1 MTIRKLTLIPLILA
15 LALAVGCARKPP
27 DTGLTKDLQNLMP
40 DEGATSATVA
50 LAPPGSSVMYAD
62 PYVVVALLKL
72 APGDAIPEHEIK
84 DAILYAPE
92 AAKVGIA
99 RDGNESTLKLDE
111 GDALLLDPGT
121 YAFDNSGSQK
131 VELVFVERSSTAL
144 PPLPPEFAPFGTAE
158 RGSANVLLEAG
169 PARVV
174 ESKLEPEGSLA
185 LDAVPLRVIL
195 ALDPGT
201 LALRDADQT
210 TSALELKPGTVA
222 VRTGTIDVG
231 LANQGDAATRVV
243 LFEFK
248 S

>member
-1 MTIRKLTLIPLILA
+1 MTTRKLTLIPLA
-15 LALAVGCARKPP
+15 LALVLVVGCERKPP
-27 DTGLTKDLQNLMP
+27 DTGLTKDLKNLMP
-40 DEGATSATVA
+40 STTEAAATAA

-72 APGDAIPEHEIK
+72 APGDAIPEHQIK

-99 RDGNESTLKLDE
+99 RDGNESTLELGA
-111 GDALLLDPGT
+111 GDALLLDPGA

-131 VELVFVERSSTAL
+131 VELVFVERSDAAL

-158 RGSANVLLEAG
+158 SSSANVLLESG

-174 ESKLEPEGSLA
+174 ESKLEPKASVT
-185 LDAVPLRVIL
+185 LDAVPLRVIF
-195 ALDPGT
+195 ALDPGD
-201 LALRDADQT
+201 LALRDTDQE
-210 TSALELKPGTVA
+210 TSTLKLEPGTVA
-222 VRTGTIDVG
+222 VRTGIDVG
-231 LANQGDAATRVV
+231 LTNQGDAATRVV
-243 LFEFK
+243 LFEFR